1 MVIIGNKINKNEVY
15 KFAKEVDQ
23 FLQLLNGVII
33 QAESDKLG
41 KIENQKYKLETIVN
55 KFTPTL
61 YEEYSVKTKY
71 AYNAMIKA
79 KREYERLIEVKSS
92 NKAIEKALEEYKARA
107 EDYRIKK
114 DYRDKLKLIINN

>member
-1 MVIIGNKINKNEVY
+1 MVITGNKINKNEVY

-33 QAESDKLG
+33 QAESDKLD